1 MAIVNLD
8 KVLSGVNGNIESV
21 VAYKSKTEK
30 VDAYGNGLFVE
41 LVGLVGGY
49 DSTFTG
55 RAGEAKAGQV
65 SADGSGDVVM
75 LHAPEL
81 QYDEKKLMREFKNE
95 AGKVVRGYR
104 IATGD
109 ILTMTDE
116 AIGLTSHDEIA
127 VGDILEVKNGRLA
140 KFVAGG
146 DDTPQEP
153 AGVSFTV
160 LADAG
165 NEIDTVEKA
174 WTIQA
179 V

>member
-8 KVLSGVNGNIESV
+8 KVLSGANGNLESV
-21 VAYKSKTEK
+21 VAYESKTK
-30 VDAYGNGLFVE
+30 QVDAYGNGLFVE
-41 LVGLVGGY
+41 LKGLVGTY
-49 DSTFTG
+49 DSKFTG
-55 RAGEAKAGQV
+55 RAGEAKAGQI
-65 SADGSGDVVM
+65 SADGAGDVVM

-104 IATGD
+104 IAKGD

-116 AIGLTSHDEIA
+116 AMGLTTHGDIT

-146 DDTPQEP
+146 DGSPTAP
-153 AGVSFTV
+153 AGLAFAV
-160 LADAG
+160 LADAD